1 MKSYQHFFL
10 AAVSAESYAGKT
22 LHCPVVSYAQYW
34 DKLSTGHGRF
44 VLLNFVCSTDDHQV
58 LTDVVFSLFFAGLEP
73 VGNTAGNPARFIVET
88 FSAGRGD
95 LTVTVLNPRG
105 VQEPASSSRHC
116 CMLLL
121 H

>member
-1 MKSYQHFFL
+1 M
-10 AAVSAESYAGKT
+10 
-22 LHCPVVSYAQYW
+22 
-34 DKLSTGHGRF
+34 
-44 VLLNFVCSTDDHQV
+44 
-58 LTDVVFSLFFAGLEP
+58 LTCAGLEP

-105 VQEPASSSRHC
+105 VQEPVSETIIASGYSNGAMRFKRGISRATIRHDVTIRSD
-116 CMLLL
+116 LVIEFLPFD